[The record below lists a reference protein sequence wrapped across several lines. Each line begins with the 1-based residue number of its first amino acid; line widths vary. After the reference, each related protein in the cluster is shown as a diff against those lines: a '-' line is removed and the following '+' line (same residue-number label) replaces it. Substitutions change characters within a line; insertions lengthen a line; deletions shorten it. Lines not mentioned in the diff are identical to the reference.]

1 MTSIRKTCCTHESG
15 AHWARDLQLGAAKP
29 YTASAGAAYAPQ
41 GMQFGT
47 PAYVR
52 NGASE
57 SIKNSAR
64 DAQQNTWDFIGMCP
78 RAMIEALESSVRCR
92 GTWFH
97 GTPLCTDKCCLIH
110 REIRDALPGNRMVM
124 RFVLIFGTGL

>member
-41 GMQFGT
+41 GMQFG
-47 PAYVR
+47 
-52 NGASE
+52 
-57 SIKNSAR
+57 
-64 DAQQNTWDFIGMCP
+64 MCL